1 VLLVSWNVAGRVR
14 RVPDQAARIA
24 ALRPDAVCLQEVT
37 ARAAPLWEHAFRS
50 IGLGCISRPP
60 PPSAADTRKR
70 TLSVLTATRERVEA
84 GAIDGVP
91 WPERALAVTFAD
103 GFELINVHSP
113 ISPTPGMVKVRTHE
127 ALHAYLCA
135 RPGGARALC
144 GDLNTPRREHPDG
157 RVWTFARDRYGRLR
171 PERGERWDAA
181 ELALIK
187 GLEPYGF
194 RDAFR
199 SMHGYGEREPTW
211 EWPRW
216 GGGWRLDHLIVS
228 GDVTV
233 RICRYEHD
241 WRRAGLSDHSAL
253 VAELE
258 PNAAGEGPGRPGPN
272 RRLSRPRGGR
282 AGPGAQ
288 SAGHRGSAAGP

>member
-1 VLLVSWNVAGRVR
+1 VRLVSWNVAGRVR

-24 ALRPDAVCLQEVT
+24 ALRPDVVCLQEVT
-37 ARAAPLWEHAFRS
+37 AGATPLWEHALRS
-50 IGLGCISRPP
+50 VGLECVSRPP
-60 PPSAADTRKR
+60 APSRAEPRTRR
-70 TLSVLTATRERVEA
+70 LSVVTATRDPAETCTV
-84 GAIDGVP
+84 DGVP
-91 WPERALAVTFAD
+91 WSERALAVRLGD
-103 GFELINVHSP
+103 GLEVVNVHSP
-113 ISPTPGMVKVRTHE
+113 ISPSPNLVKVRTHE
-127 ALHAYLCA
+127 AVHAYLRGRA
-135 RPGGARALC
+135 GAACALC

-199 SMHGYGEREPTW
+199 SLHGYAEREPSW

-216 GGGWRLDHLIVS
+216 GGGYRLDHLIVS
-228 GDVTV
+228 ARVAVGS
-233 RICRYEHD
+233 CRYEHQ

-253 VAELE
+253 VAEIE
-258 PNAAGEGPGRPGPN
+258 PNA
-272 RRLSRPRGGR
+272 
-282 AGPGAQ
+282 
-288 SAGHRGSAAGP
+288 